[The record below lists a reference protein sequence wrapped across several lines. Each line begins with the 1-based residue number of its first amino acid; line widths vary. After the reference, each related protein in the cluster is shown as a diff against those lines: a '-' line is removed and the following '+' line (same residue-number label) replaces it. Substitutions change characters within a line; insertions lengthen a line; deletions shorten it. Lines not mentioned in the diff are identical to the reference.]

1 MMKDLSKFKHKTTV
15 TVRFNEVDMLGV
27 CNNSVYLVYFDEARF
42 KYIKEAGLMPKG
54 GWFSDG
60 RLFYMVRNEINYFEH
75 AYFDDNLNIY
85 TRVALIKD
93 SSLTF
98 EHVVENVKT
107 KNIIA
112 DGLGVMVHVDPK
124 TRKSSPFPEKYYDI
138 IRKYEKEVKIIR

>member
-1 MMKDLSKFKHKTTV
+1 MADLIKFKHKSTV

-27 CNNSVYLVYFDEARF
+27 CNNSVYLVFFDEARF
-42 KYIKEAGLMPKG
+42 KYIKEIGLMPEG

-60 RLFYMVRNEINYFEH
+60 RLFFMVRNEINYFEH

-85 TRVALIKD
+85 TRIALIKD

-98 EHVVENVKT
+98 EHVVENAKT

-112 DGLGVMVHVDPK
+112 DSLGVMVHVDPQ
-124 TRKSSPFPEKYYDI
+124 THKSTPFPDIYYDI
-138 IRKYEKEVKIIR
+138 IRKYEKEVGIIR

>member
-1 MMKDLSKFKHKTTV
+1 MTDLNKFKHKTTV

-98 EHVVENVKT
+98 EHIVENVKT

-112 DGLGVMVHVDPK
+112 DSLGVVVHVDPK
-124 TRKSSPFPEKYYDI
+124 TRKSTPFPEKYYDI

>member
-1 MMKDLSKFKHKTTV
+1 MMTDLSKFKHKTTV

-42 KYIKEAGLMPKG
+42 KYIKEAGLMPEG

-60 RLFYMVRNEINYFEH
+60 RLYYMVRNEINYFEH

-98 EHVVENVKT
+98 EHIVENVRT

-112 DGLGVMVHVDPK
+112 DSLGVVVHVDPK
-124 TRKSSPFPEKYYDI
+124 TRKSAPFPEKYYDI

>member
-1 MMKDLSKFKHKTTV
+1 
-15 TVRFNEVDMLGV
+15 
-27 CNNSVYLVYFDEARF
+27 
-42 KYIKEAGLMPKG
+42 
-54 GWFSDG
+54 
-60 RLFYMVRNEINYFEH
+60 MVRNEINYFEH

-98 EHVVENVKT
+98 EHIVENVRT

-112 DGLGVMVHVDPK
+112 DSLGVVVHVDPK
-124 TRKSSPFPEKYYDI
+124 TRKSAPFPEKYYDI

>member
-1 MMKDLSKFKHKTTV
+1 MTDLNKFKHKTTV

-42 KYIKEAGLMPKG
+42 KYIKEIGLMPEG

-60 RLFYMVRNEINYFEH
+60 RLFFMVRNEINYFEH
-75 AYFDDNLNIY
+75 AYFDDELNIY
-85 TRVALIKD
+85 TRIALIKD

-98 EHVVENVKT
+98 EHVVENAKT

-112 DGLGVMVHVDPK
+112 DSLGVMVHVDPQ
-124 TRKSSPFPEKYYDI
+124 THKSAPFPDIYYD
-138 IRKYEKEVKIIR
+138 KIGRAHV